1 MSHETCVDSHWPRDS
16 SRFNE
21 RPLMILSKW
30 PVVVIV
36 SADVCYV
43 ALPKRFQT
51 ETSVKISVHCA
62 TPRQHLRE
70 KSLK

>member
-1 MSHETCVDSHWPRDS
+1 
-16 SRFNE
+16 
-21 RPLMILSKW
+21 MILPKW

-51 ETSVKISVHCA
+51 SVKIPVHCA

-70 KSLK
+70 RKRLE